1 MDTHAS
7 AQHTPAHKTVKPFVP
22 ADTNLKEFSFRAF
35 GYGIV
40 LAALLGAA
48 NAYIGLK
55 AGTTISAAFPA
66 AVIAIALMRLHK
78 GTVLEEN
85 LLRTTATVGES
96 LVAGAIF
103 TIPAFLIAGIWDK
116 LNYVQ
121 STIFMLVGGTLGVLF
136 VIILRRTLVDESDLP
151 YPEAIACAEITK
163 AGQKGASGASYV
175 FGAMGLGAVIEF
187 LKNSRGYQIIIDYTS
202 GFFRL
207 PTSSITIDGKES
219 SYEAG
224 IYMSTPAASPALIG
238 VGYIIGPRLSSI
250 AWAGGAFAWLCLVP
264 LAAFLNGRFDWSG
277 DMEAVFDDVW
287 RRQIRLIAIGAM
299 FVGALHTLWGLRGPL
314 LDGLT
319 RAFNEQFR
327 KKHAVAAPTRL
338 QKDIPFGIIMAG
350 IILLSVPVAIIYYH
364 FTQNLIASLVI
375 AGLMIATGFLFSAV
389 TGYLI
394 GIMGSTNN
402 PISGLTLPS
411 LIIASLLIVAF
422 NLTGEGGIAAALG
435 VAAVVCCALGTAG
448 LVQDL
453 KVGQIL
459 GGTPWRMEVSNIMSV
474 IITSFVLT
482 VPLII
487 LHEGTPGGIGGPQL
501 AAPQA
506 GLMATLAQGIVGG
519 KMAWPLLV
527 FGAGF
532 ALGLI
537 LIKSPSPTFIA
548 VGMYLPFETTSAIF
562 AGGLIKW
569 AFDRMAEKRKF
580 TQDEKDRTENKGIL
594 LASGFVAGEAMT
606 GVLLAALYLA
616 NVSMP
621 TATGSPWLGFL
632 IFPIVFAILVFV
644 PMRKRSEGIAT
655 KLG

>member
-1 MDTHAS
+1 METPSTGMNSDT
-7 AQHTPAHKTVKPFVP
+7 PKKVIPFVP
-22 ADTNLKEFSFRAF
+22 ADSTINEFTLRAF
-35 GYGIV
+35 LYGIV

-55 AGTTISAAFPA
+55 AGTTISAGFPA
-66 AVIAIALMRLHK
+66 AVIAIALMRVHK

-103 TIPAFLIAGIWDK
+103 TIPAFLISGIWQELD
-116 LNYVQ
+116 YVQ

-136 VIILRRTLVDESDLP
+136 VIILRRTLVEESNLP

-163 AGQKGASGASYV
+163 AGQKGTTGASYV
-175 FGAMGLGAVIEF
+175 FGAMGLGAALEF
-187 LKNSRGYQIIIDYTS
+187 LKNSRGYQIITDVTT

-207 PTSSITIDGKES
+207 PDSSIAIDGKES
-219 SYEAG
+219 VYQSGVYL
-224 IYMSTPAASPALIG
+224 STPVASPALMS
-238 VGYIIGPRLSSI
+238 VGYIIGPRLAAI

-264 LAAFLNGRFDWSG
+264 MAVFLNGRFDWTG
-277 DMEAVFDDVW
+277 DMEAIFDDVW

-314 LDGLT
+314 VDGIV
-319 RAFNEQFR
+319 RAFKEQM
-327 KKHAVAAPTRL
+327 KKKEAIEHPNRL
-338 QKDIPFGIIMAG
+338 QKDIPLGFVLAGILLVSIPVGII
-350 IILLSVPVAIIYYH
+350 YFY
-364 FTQNLIASLVI
+364 FTQNLVASIVI
-375 AGLMIATGFLFSAV
+375 AIVMIATGFLFSAV
-389 TGYLI
+389 TGYLV
-394 GIMGSTNN
+394 GIMGNTNN

-411 LIIASLLIVAF
+411 LIIAALLIVMF
-422 NLTGEGGIAAALG
+422 GLTGQGGVAAALG

-453 KVGQIL
+453 KVGQLL
-459 GGTPWRMEVSNIMSV
+459 GGTPWKMEVSNIMSV
-474 IITSFVLT
+474 IITAFVLT
-482 VPLII
+482 IPMII
-487 LHEGTPGGIGGPQL
+487 LHKGTPGGIGGDL
-501 AAPQA
+501 LSAPQA

-519 KMAWPLLV
+519 KMAWPLLI

-562 AGGLIKW
+562 VGGLIKW
-569 AFDRMAEKRKF
+569 GFDKIREKRKF
-580 TQDEKDRTENKGIL
+580 TQDEIDKTENKGIL
-594 LASGFVAGEAMT
+594 LASGLVAGEAMT

-616 NVSMP
+616 NVSLP
-621 TATGSPWLGFL
+621 STAGSPWLGFL
-632 IFPIVFAILVFV
+632 LFPLVCAILIFM
-644 PMRKRSEGIAT
+644 PMRKRSEGIGSR
-655 KLG
+655 LG